1 MPTSPPQTDPS
12 RREERLDEVLTAY
25 LQAADAGRVVPSQAL
40 YNLYPDLADELRDFL
55 ADQQHV
61 EVLAAPLRAIGASSS
76 AANTHN
82 DTPSPGPS
90 APTQVT
96 AAAAARLA
104 DYELLEELGRGGMG
118 VVFKARHVPLNR
130 LVAVKTVL

>member
-1 MPTSPPQTDPS
+1 MASVPAQIDPS

-25 LQAADAGRVVPSQAL
+25 LQAADAGRAVPPHAL
-40 YNLYPDLADELRDFL
+40 YNLYPDLADDLRDFL

-76 AANTHN
+76 ATNTHH
-82 DTPSPGPS
+82 DTPAPGPS

-104 DYELLEELGRGGMG
+104 DFELLEELG
-118 VVFKARHVPLNR
+118 
-130 LVAVKTVL
+130 